1 LGTVPDVRAAAARH
15 PALMSTSISIALGG
29 TRARR
34 APLGAR
40 VLLRLR
46 AHGLDGRLAKGA
58 DPAASTLLSLR
69 AHALVARA
77 ERDRIAT
84 DLERI
89 LALAERREP
98 RRLGAVPVQ
107 GYQVSAAAGPMR
119 RLIALLRG
127 PEDVAPRGVAMARR
141 LVVDGTTPVYARGP
155 RGAVTRAVRDAIAHA
170 DPRFHRT

>member
-1 LGTVPDVRAAAARH
+1 
-15 PALMSTSISIALGG
+15 MSTSISIALGG
-29 TRARR
+29 PGARQ

-40 VLLRLR
+40 VVARLR

-69 AHALVARA
+69 ADALVARA

-89 LALAERREP
+89 LTLAERGEP

-107 GYQVSAAAGPMR
+107 RHQVTAAAGPIR
-119 RLIALLRG
+119 RLVALLRG
-127 PEDVAPRGVAMARR
+127 PEAVAPRGVAIARR
-141 LVVDGTTPVYARGP
+141 LVVDGTTPVYARAP
-155 RGAVTRAVRDAIAHA
+155 RGAVTRAVCDAIAHA
-170 DPRFHRT
+170 DPRFRRA